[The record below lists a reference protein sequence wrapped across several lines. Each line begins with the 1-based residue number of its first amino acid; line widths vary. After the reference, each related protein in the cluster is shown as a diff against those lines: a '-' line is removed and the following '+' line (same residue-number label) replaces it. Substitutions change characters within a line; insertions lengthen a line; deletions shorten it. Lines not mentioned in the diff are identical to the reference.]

1 MQLFRIIPLE
11 KDLWAINEIDKT
23 VMYVINGTERA
34 LLLDTGLG
42 LTDLKEEVLKLC
54 GEKSLIVVNTHAH
67 VDHNSGNYQ
76 FEEVCVG
83 RYDEP
88 FSHQIVDQELREMS
102 ELMFFE
108 IPEKEGFSFGMWNP
122 GPARKIC
129 TVRDGDIFD
138 LGDKK
143 LKVLEVPSHTLG
155 CIALFEEK
163 KGWLFTGDIMLT
175 WEVWGHLNPGK
186 SPLAPSASLRVY
198 YESLLKLKKIRKKV
212 SSVFPAHVCEKEKDC
227 YKKYALSPE
236 IINIYCDGIEKI
248 FSGEQKGEPYF
259 YMVENGSVVKFTT
272 GGIVYQKDRMN

>member
-1 MQLFRIIPLE
+1 
-11 KDLWAINEIDKT
+11 
-23 VMYVINGTERA
+23 
-34 LLLDTGLG
+34 
-42 LTDLKEEVLKLC
+42 
-54 GEKSLIVVNTHAH
+54 
-67 VDHNSGNYQ
+67 
-76 FEEVCVG
+76 
-83 RYDEP
+83 
-88 FSHQIVDQELREMS
+88 MS

-259 YMVENGSVVKFTT
+259 HMVENGSVVKFTT